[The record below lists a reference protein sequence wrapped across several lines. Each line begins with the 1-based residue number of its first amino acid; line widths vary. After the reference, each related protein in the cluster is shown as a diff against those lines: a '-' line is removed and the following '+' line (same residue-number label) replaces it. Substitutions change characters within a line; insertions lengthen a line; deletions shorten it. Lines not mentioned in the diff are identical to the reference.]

1 MIKKYRSLTLF
12 IKTKKGPVNYTFTS
26 SFPALNPDRSLTAGG
41 GRENPDSAAGG
52 AGKHTGAWDSRT
64 VIGRQW
70 EQHVEELMPS
80 ISLLQPL
87 NV

>member
-26 SFPALNPDRSLTAGG
+26 SFPAFNPDRSL
-41 GRENPDSAAGG
+41 
-52 AGKHTGAWDSRT
+52 AGKHTGAWGSRS
-64 VIGRQW
+64 VIGRRW